1 MSWLKKNGLLDGKIV
16 FVNASE
22 HAQGNTHRIG
32 QRLLSGKDFSQLDL
46 VNYKIYQ
53 IGQNYADDQFNEVL
67 AKLKEADT
75 IILGTPVYWSNM
87 SGYLKTFVDHM
98 QINNDLSG
106 ADLYL
111 IVQGSDKDQ
120 SKAIASTYGTFDRIA
135 RRFKLNFVGIAQ
147 TDKQVT

>member
-22 HAQGNTHRIG
+22 HAQRNTHRIG

-75 IILGTPVYWSNM
+75 IILGTPV
-87 SGYLKTFVDHM
+87 
-98 QINNDLSG
+98 
-106 ADLYL
+106 
-111 IVQGSDKDQ
+111 
-120 SKAIASTYGTFDRIA
+120 
-135 RRFKLNFVGIAQ
+135 
-147 TDKQVT
+147 

>member
-1 MSWLKKNGLLDGKIV
+1 MSWLKKNDLLDGKIV

-75 IILGTPVYWSNM
+75 IILGTPVYWHAM
-87 SGYLKTFVDHM
+87 SGYLKVLLER
-98 QINNDLSG
+98 LSQQ
-106 ADLYL
+106 ADPTALAGKKVAVF
-111 IVQGSDKDQ
+111 VQGAAPSDTIKPT
-120 SKAIASTYGTFDRIA
+120 KAIVK
-135 RRFKLNFVGIAQ
+135 RFAKVAQ
-147 TDKQVT
+147 MQYIEMGDF